1 MKNPPVLFF
10 SSFTAY
16 GPARFADL
24 QDSAT
29 IRTAMTTT
37 LLHVGNAITPKGEIS
52 GAGILIRD
60 GGIEAI
66 GSRADLTLPSGA
78 QEVRAEDCIAIPGFI
93 DVHIHGAGGR
103 DVMEG
108 SADAL
113 GAVTA
118 KLAQFG
124 TTSLLATTVTA
135 DADDT
140 CRAVEGISSYIATQH
155 ETNKPR
161 AEILGIH
168 FEGPFLSKERRGV
181 HPTEFLQLPSA
192 EFLQR
197 LIHASSGNARIITI
211 APELL
216 GAMPCIDAARSLGM
230 VVSIGHTD
238 ATYEQARAA
247 VAHGAH
253 HATHV
258 YNAMRPF
265 THRDPGVIGAVL
277 TTPEVTA
284 ELIADG
290 IHVDEIAMKVLLQ
303 AKGASGVVLI
313 SDGLSAT
320 GMPDGK
326 YMLGSMEVTVSGGV
340 CRNAEGKLAGST
352 LTLDRALRNV
362 VKLGVPLA
370 GAVQMLTLNPATLL
384 GIEFKKGAL
393 RTGAD
398 ADIVLLN
405 DSLEIAQV
413 WARGDSVH

>member
-1 MKNPPVLFF
+1 M
-10 SSFTAY
+10 A
-16 GPARFADL
+16 
-24 QDSAT
+24 
-29 IRTAMTTT
+29 TT
-37 LLHVGNAITPKGEIS
+37 LLHVGTAITPKGEIAD
-52 GAGILIRD
+52 AGILIRD
-60 GGIEAI
+60 GEIETV
-66 GSRADLTLPSGA
+66 SPRAAMELPPGA
-78 QEVRAEDCIAIPGFI
+78 EEVRARESTAIPGFV

-103 DVMEG
+103 DVME
-108 SADAL
+108 ADETAL
-113 GAVTA
+113 GTITGR
-118 KLAQFG
+118 LAAFG

-135 DADDT
+135 SADET
-140 CRAVEGISSYIATQH
+140 VRAVQGIAKYISGQYQ
-155 ETNKPR
+155 TNHAR

-168 FEGPFLSKERRGV
+168 FEGPFLSKARRGV
-181 HPTEFLQLPSA
+181 HPAEWLQLPSA
-192 EFLQR
+192 ELLQRFLQ
-197 LIHASSGNARIITI
+197 AASGNARILTI

-265 THRDPGVIGAVL
+265 SHRDPGVIGAVL
-277 TTPEVTA
+277 TAPEVTA

-303 AKGASGVVLI
+303 AKGAQGVILI
-313 SDGLSAT
+313 SDGISAT

-326 YMLGSMEVTVSGGV
+326 YMLGGLEVTVSGGV
-340 CRNAEGKLAGST
+340 CRNAEGRLAGST
-352 LTLDRALRNV
+352 LTLDRALRNI
-362 VKLGVPLA
+362 VKLGIPV
-370 GAVQMLTLNPATLL
+370 GDAVRMLTLNPATLL

-405 DSLEIAQV
+405 EGLEIERV
-413 WARGDSVH
+413 WARGTSVQ

>member
-1 MKNPPVLFF
+1 M
-10 SSFTAY
+10 A
-16 GPARFADL
+16 
-24 QDSAT
+24 
-29 IRTAMTTT
+29 TT
-37 LLHVGNAITPKGEIS
+37 LLHAGKAITPKGEIAN
-52 GAGILIRD
+52 AGILIRD
-60 GGIEAI
+60 GEIEMV
-66 GSRADLTLPSGA
+66 GPRSGMELPSGA
-78 QEVRAEDCIAIPGFI
+78 TEVQATDSTAIPGFV
-93 DVHIHGAGGR
+93 DVHIHGAGGH
-103 DVMEG
+103 DVME
-108 SADAL
+108 ANETAL
-113 GAVTA
+113 STITGR
-118 KLAQFG
+118 LAAFG
-124 TTSLLATTVTA
+124 TTSLLATTITA
-135 DADDT
+135 SADDT
-140 CRAVEGISSYIATQH
+140 CRSVEGIAKYISGQYQTSD
-155 ETNKPR
+155 TR

-181 HPTEFLQLPSA
+181 HPAEWLQLPSA
-192 EFLQR
+192 ELLQRFLQ
-197 LIHASSGNARIITI
+197 AAAGNARILTI

-216 GAMPCIDAARSLGM
+216 GATPCIDAARSLGM

-303 AKGASGVVLI
+303 AKGAQGVVLI
-313 SDGLSAT
+313 SDGTSAT
-320 GMPDGK
+320 GMPDGE
-326 YMLGSMEVTVSGGV
+326 YMLGGLKVTVNGGV
-340 CRNAEGKLAGST
+340 CRNAEGRLAGST
-352 LTLDRALRNV
+352 LTLDRALRNIV
-362 VKLGVPLA
+362 GLGIPLA
-370 GAVQMLTLNPATLL
+370 DAVRMLTLNPATLL

-405 DSLEIAQV
+405 DGLEIERV
-413 WARGDSVH
+413 WARGTAVQ

>member
-1 MKNPPVLFF
+1 M
-10 SSFTAY
+10 A
-16 GPARFADL
+16 
-24 QDSAT
+24 
-29 IRTAMTTT
+29 TT
-37 LLHVGNAITPKGEIS
+37 LLHAGKGITPKGEIPDV
-52 GAGILIRD
+52 GILIRD
-60 GGIEAI
+60 GEIETV
-66 GSRADLTLPSGA
+66 GPRSGMELPGGA
-78 QEVRAEDCIAIPGFI
+78 EEVRATEYTAVPGFV

-103 DVMEG
+103 DVME
-108 SADAL
+108 ADETAL
-113 GAVTA
+113 SVITG
-118 KLAQFG
+118 KLAAFG
-124 TTSLLATTVTA
+124 TTSILATTVTA
-135 DADDT
+135 SADDT
-140 CRAVEGISSYIATQH
+140 CRAVEGISSYIIGQLQ
-155 ETNKPR
+155 TNLAR

-168 FEGPFLSKERRGV
+168 FEGPFLSSERRGV

-192 EFLQR
+192 ELLQRFLQ
-197 LIHASSGNARIITI
+197 AANGNARILTI

-265 THRDPGVIGAVL
+265 SHRDPGVIGAVL

-303 AKGASGVVLI
+303 AKGAQGVVLI
-313 SDGLSAT
+313 SDGTSAT
-320 GMPDGK
+320 GMPDGE
-326 YMLGSMEVTVSGGV
+326 YMLGGLKVTVNGGV
-340 CRNAEGKLAGST
+340 CRNAEGRLAGST
-352 LTLDRALRNV
+352 LTLDRALRNIV
-362 VKLGVPLA
+362 GLGIPLA
-370 GAVQMLTLNPATLL
+370 DAVRMLTLNPATLL

-405 DSLEIAQV
+405 DGLEIERV
-413 WARGDSVH
+413 WARGTLVQ

>member
-1 MKNPPVLFF
+1 M
-10 SSFTAY
+10 A
-16 GPARFADL
+16 
-24 QDSAT
+24 
-29 IRTAMTTT
+29 TT
-37 LLHVGNAITPKGEIS
+37 LLHVGKAITPKGEIAD
-52 GAGILIRD
+52 AGILIRD
-60 GGIEAI
+60 GEIEMV
-66 GSRADLTLPSGA
+66 GPRAAMELPGGA
-78 QEVRAEDCIAIPGFI
+78 EEVQADESTAIPGFV
-93 DVHIHGAGGR
+93 DVHIHGTGGR
-103 DVMEG
+103 DVME
-108 SADAL
+108 ADEAAL
-113 GAVTA
+113 STITGR
-118 KLAQFG
+118 LAAFG

-135 DADDT
+135 SAEQT
-140 CRAVEGISSYIATQH
+140 IRAVEGIAKYISGQYQ
-155 ETNKPR
+155 TNNAR

-168 FEGPFLSKERRGV
+168 FEGPFLSKARRGV
-181 HPTEFLQLPSA
+181 HAAEWLQLPSA
-192 EFLQR
+192 ELLQRFLQ
-197 LIHASSGNARIITI
+197 AASGNARILTI

-303 AKGASGVVLI
+303 AKGAQSVILI
-313 SDGLSAT
+313 SDGISAT

-326 YMLGSMEVTVSGGV
+326 YMLGGLEVTVSGGV
-340 CRNAEGKLAGST
+340 CRNAEGRLAGST
-352 LTLDRALRNV
+352 LTLDRALRNIV
-362 VKLGVPLA
+362 SLGIPLA
-370 GAVQMLTLNPATLL
+370 DTVRMLTLNPATLL

-405 DSLEIAQV
+405 DALEIERV
-413 WARGDSVH
+413 WARGTLVQ